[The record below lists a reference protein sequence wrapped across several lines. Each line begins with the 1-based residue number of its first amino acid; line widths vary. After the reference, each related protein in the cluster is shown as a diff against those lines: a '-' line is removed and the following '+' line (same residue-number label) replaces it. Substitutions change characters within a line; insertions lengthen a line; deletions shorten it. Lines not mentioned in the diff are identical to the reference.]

1 MRPKN
6 EIRFGFLIRNNKI
19 YDTKIQSYSIVK
31 TNVNRLIICRMI
43 SNSYKRLNNFEW
55 LLNDYDNHYI
65 FNFLKEDD
73 WIKKQRKNDVNINDK
88 TLINASNMSIV
99 YRYPPKYLNQKKF
112 YLYKSCQA
120 LKKKLS

>member
-6 EIRFGFLIRNNKI
+6 EIRFGFLIRNNKV

-31 TNVNRLIICRMI
+31 TNVNGLIICRMI

-55 LLNDYDNHYI
+55 LLNDHNNDYI
-65 FNFLKEDD
+65 FNFLKEDE
-73 WIKKQRKNDVNINDK
+73 WIRKQRKNDVSVNEK

>member
-31 TNVNRLIICRMI
+31 TNVNGLIICRMI

>member
-6 EIRFGFLIRNNKI
+6 EIKFGFLIRNNKI

-31 TNVNRLIICRMI
+31 TNVNGLIICRMV

-55 LLNDYDNHYI
+55 LLNDQNNHYI
-65 FNFLKEDD
+65 FNLLKEDE
-73 WIKKQRKNDVNINDK
+73 WIKKQRKNDVSINEK

>member
-19 YDTKIQSYSIVK
+19 YDTKIQSYSLHK
-31 TNVNRLIICRMI
+31 LEVNRVIVYRMNA
-43 SNSYKRLNNFEW
+43 SSYKRLIDFEW
-55 LLNDYDNHYI
+55 LLQDHNNDYV
-65 FNFLKEDD
+65 FNFLRRDKTIE
-73 WIKKQRKNDVNINDK
+73 KLRKNNVSLNEK

-99 YRYPPKYLNQKKF
+99 YRYPPKYLNNKKF
-112 YLYKSCQA
+112 YLYKSCQT